1 MIVRT
6 LRFNPSGSA
15 RVDVRIDARIDVFWE
30 GRRATLLVPEWYTHD
45 PPGRHE
51 RFRGRRIPCKTLRQ
65 GIDRRMQLAAHQ
77 RPTQGTV
84 RHLGD
89 LSMVESIPSG
99 LVASEG
105 LSSASASHE
114 VPRVS
119 HFFVFAYAL
128 AYAGVWL
135 ALLTPMLVTIALR
148 VRQLAPENAAGQ
160 LAMVLGVGAIFALI
174 GNPLFG
180 RLSDRTTSRFGMRR
194 PWLIGGMLCG
204 TASLGIVALAPN
216 VPVLLLGWCLSQL
229 AFNAVLAA
237 IVAIL
242 PDQVPASQRGTVS
255 GVLGICMPI
264 GQVGG
269 TFLVQ
274 ALPTSMLMM
283 FLVPAIVGS
292 AAVMILVLVLPDR
305 RQQLSQL
312 SAATSRDLLRT
323 FWLKPSQHPDFA
335 WAWLSRFLL
344 VTGTAFLTT
353 YQSYFLIDKLGY
365 DVTAVPGLIFKSM
378 LVQASVIVVSSL
390 LGGRISDA
398 TGRRKIFVLVAAAV
412 YGSGLWTIA
421 AANEY
426 TDMLVGMALTGLGQ
440 GVYFAVELALV
451 TQILPDRRLDAAK
464 DLGMFNIANALPQ
477 SVAPALGPLILMLG
491 RGDYTWLFIAAGAI
505 AFMSSIAILPLK
517 GVR

>member
-1 MIVRT
+1 M
-6 LRFNPSGSA
+6 P
-15 RVDVRIDARIDVFWE
+15 
-30 GRRATLLVPEWYTHD
+30 RA
-45 PPGRHE
+45 
-51 RFRGRRIPCKTLRQ
+51 
-65 GIDRRMQLAAHQ
+65 
-77 RPTQGTV
+77 
-84 RHLGD
+84 
-89 LSMVESIPSG
+89 
-99 LVASEG
+99 
-105 LSSASASHE
+105 
-114 VPRVS
+114 S
-119 HFFVFAYAL
+119 HFFVFVYAL

-148 VRQLAPENAAGQ
+148 VRQLAPDNAAGQ
-160 LAMVLGVGAIFALI
+160 LAMVLGIGAFFALV
-174 GNPLFG
+174 GNPVFG
-180 RLSDRTTSRFGMRR
+180 RLSDRTTSRYGMRR
-194 PWLIGGMLCG
+194 PWLIGGMICG
-204 TASLGIVALAPN
+204 TACLVIVALAPSI
-216 VPVLLLGWCLSQL
+216 PVLLLGWCLAQL

-242 PDQVPASQRGTVS
+242 PDQIPASQRGTVS

-264 GQVGG
+264 GQVSG

-283 FLVPAIVGS
+283 FLVPALVGS
-292 AAVMILVLVLPDR
+292 ATVMLLVLLLPDR
-305 RQQLSQL
+305 RQQPAQL
-312 SAATSRDLLRT
+312 TASTLREFLRS
-323 FWLKPSQHPDFA
+323 FWLNPAQHPDFA

-353 YQSYFLIDKLGY
+353 YQSYYLIDKLGY

-378 LVQASVIVVSSL
+378 LVQASMIVISSL

-421 AANEY
+421 AASDYSEV
-426 TDMLVGMALTGLGQ
+426 LIGMALTGVGQ

-451 TQILPDRRLDAAK
+451 TQILPNRKLDAAK

-477 SVAPALGPLILMLG
+477 SVAPALGPIILSLSH
-491 RGDYTWLFIAAGAI
+491 GDYTWLFIAAGAI